1 MPPKRFFAAT
11 VFLLSMVIPLSAQ
24 RGAPPGS
31 GPGGPPASVLSGPR
45 TMGGPPR
52 PDSIQE
58 SGTWGWWIRMSPTGR
73 AGAAL
78 FGKVAIEGEALPWEP
93 ILVTVNCQGNTVYTT
108 QTDSKGEFGVFPTQ
122 VKGEISQQGDAQRQM
137 QVHYEGCAIQG
148 FLTGFHSTRTIISV
162 KHLRDDPNVGTIS
175 LSRDS
180 NAKSTAMSKTI
191 QTAPAEA
198 LKLWSKAGEYMMS
211 QKLDK
216 AQGSLEK
223 AVKEYPA
230 FADAWFQLGNLHA
243 MSSPPDARA
252 FYEKALQA
260 DPTYVLPYDRLA
272 ALDVQQEDWQSAA
285 TDTLKSLELDPSG
298 TARIW
303 YFSALANYQLGKLK
317 AAQLSGEKLM
327 TADPLHNIHN
337 GEQLLAAI
345 LARKADFA
353 GALAH
358 LRNTLTYTP
367 DGPDAELLKQEIAQ
381 LQKRAAA
388 SSN

>member
-1 MPPKRFFAAT
+1 
-11 VFLLSMVIPLSAQ
+11 
-24 RGAPPGS
+24 
-31 GPGGPPASVLSGPR
+31 
-45 TMGGPPR
+45 
-52 PDSIQE
+52 
-58 SGTWGWWIRMSPTGR
+58 MSPTGR

-93 ILVTVNCQGNTVYTT
+93 ILVTVNCDGNTVYTT

-148 FLTGFHSTRTIISV
+148 FLTGFHSSKTIISV

-180 NAKSTAMSKTI
+180 AAKSTAMSKTI
-191 QTAPAEA
+191 QTAPSEA
-198 LKLWSKAGEYMMS
+198 LKLWAKAGEYMIS
-211 QKLDK
+211 QKPEK

-243 MSSPPDARA
+243 MSSPPDART

-260 DPTYVLPYDRLA
+260 DPTFVLPYDRLA
-272 ALDVQQEDWQSAA
+272 ALDVQQEDWQGASN
-285 TDTLKSLELDPSG
+285 DTLKSLELDPSG

-303 YFSALANYQLGKLK
+303 YFSALANYQLGRLK
-317 AAQLSGEKLM
+317 AAQYSGEKLM
-327 TADPLHNIHN
+327 TADPLHNIRN

-345 LARKADFA
+345 LARQADFA

-358 LRNTLTYTP
+358 LRNALTYTP
-367 DGPDAELLKQEIAQ
+367 AGPDADLLQQEIAQ
-381 LQKRAAA
+381 LEKRAAA